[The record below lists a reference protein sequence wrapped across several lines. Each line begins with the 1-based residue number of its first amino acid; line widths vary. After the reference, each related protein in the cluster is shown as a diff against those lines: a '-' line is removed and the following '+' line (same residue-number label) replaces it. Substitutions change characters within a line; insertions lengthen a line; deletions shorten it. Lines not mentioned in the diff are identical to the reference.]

1 MNVAVSERERADL
14 ANLGRTGTEGDR
26 ERALALATAFR
37 RSGQE
42 AADTNGHRR
51 LATIRGCGERRSCL
65 RNDRHSGAKMLVA
78 NTFAAAPNVHRLGN
92 NDLHV
97 VAVKVRHHE

>member
-37 RSGQE
+37 R
-42 AADTNGHRR
+42 
-51 LATIRGCGERRSCL
+51 
-65 RNDRHSGAKMLVA
+65 
-78 NTFAAAPNVHRLGN
+78 
-92 NDLHV
+92 
-97 VAVKVRHHE
+97 